1 MSYMLSSN
9 FRSELKMKVSREQA
23 AENRERIVQVA
34 AKLFRERG
42 FDGIGVADLMKAA
55 GLTHGGFYGHFTS
68 KEDLA
73 AEASGRALEETLQ
86 YWSTAIEKTPDEAFQ
101 KIINRYLSEGHRDA
115 PGRGCLVAALG
126 SDVGRQARP
135 VRRVVTDGINAF
147 IGQLMQL
154 VPGKTKAVRR
164 RQALTDFAAMVGA
177 VTIAR
182 AVDDPALSKDVL
194 DAVASSLSEQCDGS
208 RH

>member
-1 MSYMLSSN
+1 
-9 FRSELKMKVSREQA
+9 MKVSREQA
-23 AENRERIVQVA
+23 AENRERIVRVA

-55 GLTHGGFYGHFTS
+55 GLTHGGFYGHFAS

-86 YWSTAIEKTPDEAFQ
+86 YWSTAIEKAPDEAFLR
-101 KIINRYLSEGHRDA
+101 IVNRYLSEGHRDA

-154 VPGKTKAVRR
+154 VPGKSKSARR

-182 AVDDPALSKDVL
+182 AVDDTALSKDVL
-194 DAVASSLSEQCDGS
+194 DAVASSLLEQRDGS

>member
-1 MSYMLSSN
+1 
-9 FRSELKMKVSREQA
+9 MKVSREQA

-55 GLTHGGFYGHFTS
+55 GLTHGGFYGHFAS

-86 YWSTAIEKTPDEAFQ
+86 YWSTAIEKAPDEAFLR
-101 KIINRYLSEGHRDA
+101 IVNRYVSEGHRDA
-115 PGRGCLVAALG
+115 PGKGCLVAALG

-154 VPGKTKAVRR
+154 VPGKSKSARR

-194 DAVASSLSEQCDGS
+194 DAVASSLSEQCEGS

>member
-1 MSYMLSSN
+1 MLSSD
-9 FRSELKMKVSREQA
+9 FRSEMARMKVSREQA

-55 GLTHGGFYGHFTS
+55 GLTHGGFYGHFGS

-73 AEASGRALEETLQ
+73 AEASDRALKDTVQ
-86 YWSTAIEKTPDEAFQ
+86 YWSSVVDKAPDEAFST
-101 KIINRYLSEGHRDA
+101 IVNRYLSEGHRDT
-115 PGRGCLVAALG
+115 PGKGCLVAALG
-126 SDVGRQARP
+126 SDLGRQARP
-135 VRRVVTDGINAF
+135 VRRVVTDGIQAF

-154 VPGKTKAVRR
+154 VPGKSKSARR

-182 AVDDPALSKDVL
+182 AVDDSALSKDVL
-194 DAVASSLSEQCDGS
+194 DAVASSLLGQREGS

>member
-1 MSYMLSSN
+1 M
-9 FRSELKMKVSREQA
+9 RVTREQA

-55 GLTHGGFYGHFTS
+55 GLTHGGFYGHFGS

-73 AEASGRALEETLQ
+73 AEATDRALKDTVQ
-86 YWSTAIEKTPDEAFQ
+86 YWSSVVDKAPDEAFST
-101 KIINRYLSEGHRDA
+101 IVNRYLSEGHRDT
-115 PGRGCLVAALG
+115 PGKGCLVAALG
-126 SDVGRQARP
+126 SDLGRQARP
-135 VRRVVTDGINAF
+135 VRRVVTDGIQAF

-154 VPGKTKAVRR
+154 VPGKSKPARR

-194 DAVASSLSEQCDGS
+194 DAVASSLLGQREGS